1 MGRKFGLCS
10 IAGLLMLMFGA
21 LAIYPAAAPQEIKTV
36 ETKGVAKKCLAC
48 HGSYDTLAEKTSKF
62 KATSGEMVT
71 PHQYVPHAE
80 KKEIPDCTEC
90 HIEHPVPL
98 EDKSKV
104 VIPKNL
110 DWCYSACHHANNL
123 QPCKTCH

>member
-1 MGRKFGLCS
+1 MERKLALCL
-10 IAGLLMLMFGA
+10 IVVLLVLMPGA
-21 LAIYPAAAPQEIKTV
+21 FAIHSVAAPQAITAV

-48 HGSYDTLAEKTSKF
+48 HGSYDTLAEKTSQF
-62 KATSGEMVT
+62 KATSGETVT

-110 DWCYSACHHANNL
+110 DWCYSSCHHANNL